1 MKITDEMIEVAN
13 RAVIEK
19 RGYKYPGL
27 FTDEELR
34 IGRENMK
41 VALEAAFAAV
51 PAEPVAW
58 RHRISGTEKWG
69 VSIEGDHVLRN
80 ARRFAEQY
88 PENAEIE
95 PLYAAPS
102 APAVVVKP
110 LEWREILTHGGRM
123 LSASSHGLDW
133 RIRPAGVGRRK

>member
-51 PAEPVAW
+51 PAEPVTPAI
-58 RHRISGTEKWG
+58 RSGMQLIMNE
-69 VSIEGDHVLRN
+69 H
-80 ARRFAEQY
+80 
-88 PENAEIE
+88 
-95 PLYAAPS
+95 AP
-102 APAVVVKP
+102 KG
-110 LEWREILTHGGRM
+110 E
-123 LSASSHGLDW
+123 
-133 RIRPAGVGRRK
+133 